1 MVRIGIVGS
10 DNSHAVAFSKLFN
23 LSPADSDVAPSD
35 FRVVALY
42 GTDDARNKE
51 VAELGAIETIVD
63 KPEDM
68 IGMVD
73 AVMVVWRHG
82 DLHAQYALP
91 FIEAGIP
98 TWVDKPF
105 AIKVADAKAMIAA
118 AERNN
123 TPLSGGSTL
132 KHALDMMAL
141 KARLGVEG
149 GRSVKPIVAGSINY
163 YAALV
168 NEYGGLYFY
177 GSHLSEMTMSIF
189 GYDALSVTA
198 IEHKGNVAAVVKYA
212 DFHVTMN
219 FLEKAKSIPYVLVFG
234 ENGTIVHELDGTTG
248 YQMGVANFVKMV
260 QGNRAPFP
268 LDHLLKPVVLLQA
281 VDVSMHEHREVA
293 LAELM

>member
-23 LSPADSDVAPSD
+23 LSPADSEIAPKD

-42 GTDDARNKE
+42 GTDPARNKE
-51 VAELGAIETIVD
+51 VAEAGAIETIVD

-68 IGMVD
+68 LGMVD

-82 DLHAQYALP
+82 DLHARYALP
-91 FIEAGIP
+91 FIEAGVP

-105 AIKVADAKAMIAA
+105 AIKVSDAKAMIAA
-118 AERNN
+118 AQRHN
-123 TPLSGGSTL
+123 TPLTGGSTL

-141 KARLGVEG
+141 KARLEVEG
-149 GRSVKPIVAGSINY
+149 GRSIKPIVAGTMNY
-163 YAALV
+163 YASLQ
-168 NEYGGLYFY
+168 NEYGGIYFY
-177 GSHLSEMTMSIF
+177 GSHLAEMTMAVF
-189 GYDALSVTA
+189 GYDARSVTA
-198 IEHKGNVAAVVKYA
+198 IEHQGNVAAVVKY
-212 DFHVTMN
+212 DTYHVVMN
-219 FLEKAKSIPYVLVFG
+219 FLEKAKSIPYALVFG

-260 QGNRAPFP
+260 QTRRAPFP
-268 LDHLLKPVVLLQA
+268 LDHLLLPVALLQA
-281 VDVSMHEHREVA
+281 VDVSMQEHREVA